1 MKMLY
6 LVRHATAAD
15 RSEPISDFDR
25 PLIEKGKK
33 ESEKMA
39 DLLKSQG
46 IKPQIFLSSSAIRA
60 LETAQIFAKTFRH
73 PKSKIILDEKI
84 YSSSSGSTFIESIKK
99 LDNKKNV
106 VFLFGHEPTISEFA
120 SFLVKNY
127 DQSLPK
133 TGVIGIQ
140 FKEDSW
146 SDIKKEQGMIK
157 FVQFPKKKTTAK
169 KFLKTSLN
177 TKLQE
182 GINAILED
190 IDSQAKEMVTKT
202 VTKASLNIT
211 KKFLKQLEKDQLKV
225 TDSAK
230 KKNP

>member
-1 MKMLY
+1 MKMIY
-6 LVRHATAAD
+6 LVRHAAAAD

-33 ESEKMA
+33 ESQKMA
-39 DLLKSQG
+39 NLLKSQG
-46 IKPQIFLSSSAIRA
+46 IKPQIYLSSSAIRA
-60 LETAQIFAKTFRH
+60 VETAQIFAKTFGY

-84 YSSSSGSTFIESIKK
+84 YSSSSGSI
-99 LDNKKNV
+99 
-106 VFLFGHEPTISEFA
+106 
-120 SFLVKNY
+120 
-127 DQSLPK
+127 PK

-140 FKEDSW
+140 FKESGW

-157 FVQFPKKKTTAK
+157 FVQFPNKKTTAK

-190 IDSQAKEMVTKT
+190 IDSQAKEIVNKT
-202 VTKASLNIT
+202 VTKACLKIT
-211 KKFLKQLEKDQLKV
+211 KEFLKQLQKNQLNV
-225 TDSAK
+225 TGSAK
-230 KKNP
+230 KKNT